1 MRLDRKFLLI
11 APTITLVFIVA
22 GLFYTTTRLRLI
34 VEASDSLASREA
46 FVVSVERGQ
55 RQISAARAATLVRFA
70 LEAERRRTE
79 AIEATQQLLLVLA
92 WMALGSC
99 ALLLWIIRKVPR
111 TEPLRGPVLFRS
123 SP

>member
-34 VEASDSLASREA
+34 IEASDSLASREA
-46 FVVSVERGQ
+46 FVASVERGQ
-55 RQISAARAATLVRFA
+55 RQLSAGRAATLVRFA

-99 ALLLWIIRKVPR
+99 ALLLWTIRKVPR